1 MKNKK
6 FPKWI
11 APVALFMVV
20 MFTVLFFLQKLLM
33 PKYMSDIVEGALTA
47 EYYEETTD
55 HEVIFVGDCE
65 VYENFS
71 PITLYEEFG
80 ITSYIRGSAQQLSW
94 QSYYMLEDTLRYE
107 KPKVA
112 VFNVLALKYDE
123 PQSEAYNRMTIDGM
137 KFSSSKYYMLE
148 DTLRYEKPKV
158 AVFNVLA
165 LKYDEPQS
173 EAYNR
178 MTIDGMKFSSSKLGA
193 IQSSMTE
200 QENMLDYLFPIL
212 RYHSRWSD
220 LSSDD
225 FKYMFKKDK
234 ISHNGYYM
242 RVDVRP
248 AKGFPEPDKLAD
260 YTLGSN
266 AMKYLD
272 KMRVLCEE
280 NGIEFVL
287 VKSPSLFPH
296 WYDEWDEQIEAYA
309 EKYNLDY
316 FNYEKM
322 AEEVGIDY
330 NTDTYDAGLH
340 LNLDGAE
347 KLSRYFGT
355 YLKENYDLTDY
366 REDPEYEKV
375 YEEKIQFY
383 EDMKEAQ
390 YKELEEYGEIIN
402 Y

>member
-80 ITSYIRGSAQQLSW
+80 ITSYIRGSAQQLPW

-107 KPKVA
+107 
-112 VFNVLALKYDE
+112 N
-123 PQSEAYNRMTIDGM
+123 
-137 KFSSSKYYMLE
+137 
-148 DTLRYEKPKV
+148 PKV

-287 VKSPSLFPH
+287 VKSPSLCPH

>member
-1 MKNKK
+1 MKAKK

-11 APVALFMVV
+11 APVALFLAV
-20 MFTVLFFLQKLLM
+20 MLVILFFLQKLLM
-33 PKYMSDIVEGALTA
+33 PKYMSDIVEGALTE
-47 EYYEETTD
+47 EYYQETTD
-55 HEVIFVGDCE
+55 HDVVFVGDCE

-71 PITLYEEFG
+71 PIELYRDYG
-80 ITSYIRGSAQQLSW
+80 ITSYIRGSAQQLVW

-107 KPKVA
+107 TPKVA

-137 KFSSSKYYMLE
+137 KLS
-148 DTLRYEKPKV
+148 
-158 AVFNVLA
+158 
-165 LKYDEPQS
+165 
-173 EAYNR
+173 
-178 MTIDGMKFSSSKLGA
+178 GSKLGA
-193 IQSSMTE
+193 IEASMTE
-200 QENMLDYLFPIL
+200 EENLLDYLFPIL

-220 LSSDD
+220 LSWEDV
-225 FKYMFKKDK
+225 KYMFHKDK

-248 AKGFPEPDKLAD
+248 VDGFPEPDILAD

-272 KMRVLCEE
+272 MMRKLCEE
-280 NGIEFVL
+280 NGVELVL
-287 VKSPSLFPH
+287 VKSPSLYPH
-296 WYDEWDEQIEAYA
+296 WYEEWDEQIVDYA
-309 EKYNLDY
+309 QKYGLDY
-316 FNYEKM
+316 FNYEKL
-322 AEEVGIDY
+322 ADDIGIDY

-347 KLSRYFGT
+347 KLSKYFGA
-355 YLKENYDLTDY
+355 YLKENYDLEDH
-366 REDPEYEKV
+366 REDPEYAQV
-375 YEEKIQFY
+375 YQEKIRFY

-390 YKELEEYGEIIN
+390 YKELEEYGEIVS

>member
-1 MKNKK
+1 MKAKK

-11 APVALFMVV
+11 GPVALFLVV
-20 MFTVLFFLQKLLM
+20 MLVILFFLQKLLM
-33 PKYMSDIVEGALTA
+33 PKYMSDIVEGALTE
-47 EYYEETTD
+47 EYYQETTD
-55 HEVIFVGDCE
+55 HDVIFVGDCE

-71 PITLYEEFG
+71 PIELYRDYG
-80 ITSYIRGSAQQLSW
+80 ITSYIRGSAQQLVW

-107 KPKVA
+107 
-112 VFNVLALKYDE
+112 
-123 PQSEAYNRMTIDGM
+123 T
-137 KFSSSKYYMLE
+137 
-148 DTLRYEKPKV
+148 PKV

-193 IQSSMTE
+193 IQASMTE
-200 QENMLDYLFPIL
+200 EENLLDYLFPIL

-220 LSSDD
+220 LSWDD
-225 FKYMFKKDK
+225 VKYMFHKDK

-248 AKGFPEPDKLAD
+248 VEGFPEPDILSDPA
-260 YTLGSN
+260 LGSN

-272 KMRVLCEE
+272 MMRELCQE
-280 NGIEFVL
+280 NGVELVL
-287 VKSPSLFPH
+287 VKSPSLYPH
-296 WYDEWDEQIEAYA
+296 WYDEWDEQIVEYA
-309 EKYNLDY
+309 QKYGLDY
-316 FNYEKM
+316 FNYEKL
-322 AEEVGIDY
+322 ADEIGIDY

-340 LNLDGAE
+340 MNLDGAE
-347 KLSRYFGT
+347 KLSEYFGA
-355 YLKENYDLTDY
+355 YLKETYDLEDH
-366 REDPEYEKV
+366 REDPEYARV

-390 YKELEEYGEIIN
+390 YKELEEYGEIVS